1 MSEVTNKAE
10 IADISHLG
18 FQPIQKTP
26 TVHVPAFETSPLKSD
41 CCFPQ
46 RCGGRLSMENV
57 MHKLFAVISLVSV
70 LLSME
75 PAKAGPVEDAAAVRT
90 QWEQVYN
97 SGDVDKF
104 VALYTKDSLL
114 FGSTAQLFTG
124 AEGARTYFSKL
135 PPGIKAKM
143 GDQQAIAV
151 GPNVLLSSGF
161 ADFTLK
167 DGTVLPYRLTFAIV
181 KVDGQWLI
189 AQHHGSPS
197 PK

>member
-1 MSEVTNKAE
+1 
-10 IADISHLG
+10 
-18 FQPIQKTP
+18 
-26 TVHVPAFETSPLKSD
+26 
-41 CCFPQ
+41 
-46 RCGGRLSMENV
+46 MENV

-70 LLSME
+70 LLAME

-124 AEGARTYFSKL
+124 SEGARTYFSKL

-161 ADFTLK
+161 ADFTLQ

-189 AQHHGSPS
+189 AQHHRSS
-197 PK
+197 LPK

>member
-1 MSEVTNKAE
+1 
-10 IADISHLG
+10 
-18 FQPIQKTP
+18 
-26 TVHVPAFETSPLKSD
+26 
-41 CCFPQ
+41 
-46 RCGGRLSMENV
+46 
-57 MHKLFAVISLVSV
+57 MHKLIAVLSILAALVAAA
-70 LLSME
+70 
-75 PAKAGPVEDAAAVRT
+75 PAKAGPNKDAAAARA

-97 SGDVDKF
+97 SGDADKF
-104 VALYTKDSLL
+104 SALYTKDLLL
-114 FGSTAQLFTG
+114 FGSTAQLFVGT
-124 AEGARTYFSKL
+124 EGARTYFTKL

-167 DGTVLPYRLTFAIV
+167 DGTVLPFRLTFAMV

-189 AQHHGSPS
+189 AQHHGSPM